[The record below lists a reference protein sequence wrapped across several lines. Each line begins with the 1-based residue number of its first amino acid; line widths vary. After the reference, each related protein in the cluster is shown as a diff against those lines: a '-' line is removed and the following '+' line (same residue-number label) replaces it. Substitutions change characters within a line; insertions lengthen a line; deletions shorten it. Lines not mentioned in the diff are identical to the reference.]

1 MGGNGN
7 SDRLHSFQL
16 HCVKVTVDAAAAMK
30 LKDCLEEK
38 LWKPWQHV
46 KKQRHHFT
54 NKGSYCQSYGF
65 SSSNVWM
72 WMIDHNEGWVP
83 KNWFFDLWRW
93 RGLLRVPYPAR
104 RSSQSILKEI
114 NPEYS
119 LKGLMLKL
127 KFQYFGHMMWRAD
140 SLEKTLILG
149 KIEGRGEGDG
159 KGWDGWMA
167 SPTRWTWVW
176 ASSRSWW

>member
-1 MGGNGN
+1 METVT
-7 SDRLHSFQL
+7 DFILFSF
-16 HCVKVTVDAAAAMK
+16 TVWKSLWMLAAAMK

-83 KNWFFDLWRW
+83 KNWFFDLWCW

-114 NPEYS
+114 SPEYS
-119 LKGLMLKL
+119 LEGLMLKL
-127 KFQYFGHMMWRAD
+127 KFQDVSHLMRSAD
-140 SLEKTLILG
+140 SLG
-149 KIEGRGEGDG
+149 KEPDIG
-159 KGWDGWMA
+159 KD
-167 SPTRWTWVW
+167 
-176 ASSRSWW
+176 